1 MEVAEAQ
8 KKQKRTK
15 KKKLIIKSSS
25 SSKSLKNSPPNS
37 PPKSPPKTKKARAKK
52 PKQKTK
58 RKLIIASSTTSE
70 IENKNE
76 NKTDL
81 NISEQINKMPVTI
94 RLNEK
99 FIDLMEQLANIMLK
113 QGEPFR
119 ARAYQKAQETIMAH
133 PTDILSPDDLKG
145 KPNIGPT
152 IMEKLNEYVQ
162 TGTLRVLERE
172 KTNPVNI
179 LGEVYGIGPKKAK
192 ELVDK
197 GVTTI
202 EALRANQD
210 ELLNETQKLGLKYY
224 EDILK
229 RIPRSEIEEYKSLFT
244 REFLKTRVEE
254 KETNHSVIHNIRNRK

>member
-1 MEVAEAQ
+1 
-8 KKQKRTK
+8 
-15 KKKLIIKSSS
+15 
-25 SSKSLKNSPPNS
+25 
-37 PPKSPPKTKKARAKK
+37 
-52 PKQKTK
+52 
-58 RKLIIASSTTSE
+58 
-70 IENKNE
+70 
-76 NKTDL
+76 
-81 NISEQINKMPVTI
+81 MPVTT

-99 FIDLMEQLANIMLK
+99 FIDIMEQLANIMLK

-119 ARAYQKAQETIMAH
+119 ARAYQKAQETIMAY
-133 PTDILSPDDLKG
+133 PADILSPDDLKG

-210 ELLNETQKLGLKYY
+210 ELLNETQKVGLKYY

-244 REFLKTRVEE
+244 REFLKAQAE
-254 KETNHSVIHNIRNRK
+254 KAQAKEVGAAWKRGNPINPNNPPYLKKISEYPYFFLQQYFQDRIGNP